1 MNDRVVQNKKKSLML
16 KTSSGQIVWFNLLIV
31 TGYRFSS

>member
-1 MNDRVVQNKKKSLML
+1 MDYRLNQTKKEMSRL
-16 KTSSGQIVWFNLLIV
+16 KTSSCQIVSAITLIV